1 MATIN
6 VETAA
11 TPALSGSVERI
22 RIAARSGFCY
32 GVREALDAAVLA
44 GIDGA
49 TATLGAIVHNEGANE
64 RLRAAGVREI
74 ETLDEAP
81 DGSTVVIRAHG
92 TTPAVRAEADRRA
105 LRVVD
110 GTCSWV
116 TAEHRQMEKLVAS
129 GATIVLLG
137 TPGHPE
143 TVGLLGIA
151 PDAIVVDEEHEW
163 EAAIPARKRMALI
176 SQSTQPPWKFARLV
190 AFLSGRAHEL
200 TVINSVCPVTIR
212 RQQDTVELARSVDA
226 VVVVGGKKSA
236 NTRELV
242 RLVGEIER
250 KPVLFVTDAAEI
262 TDPAF
267 FTGHATIGITG
278 GTSTPIED
286 LAAVG
291 RRVVALAGTP
301 AAQSAVDTLVADALA
316 GGADRAHRTTSL

>member
-1 MATIN
+1 MANPI
-6 VETAA
+6 
-11 TPALSGSVERI
+11 SGGSVERV

-74 ETLDEAP
+74 ETLTEAP

-92 TTPAVRAEADRRA
+92 TTPAIRAEAAKRD

-116 TAEHRQMEKLVAS
+116 SAEHRQMERLVAS

-151 PDAIVVDEEHEW
+151 PDAIVVDEESEW
-163 EAAIPARKRMALI
+163 EERIPRRKRMALI
-176 SQSTQPPWKFARLV
+176 SQSTQPPWKFERLEI
-190 AFLSGRAHEL
+190 GRAH
-200 TVINSVCPVTIR
+200 V
-212 RQQDTVELARSVDA
+212 
-226 VVVVGGKKSA
+226 
-236 NTRELV
+236 
-242 RLVGEIER
+242 
-250 KPVLFVTDAAEI
+250 
-262 TDPAF
+262 
-267 FTGHATIGITG
+267 
-278 GTSTPIED
+278 
-286 LAAVG
+286 
-291 RRVVALAGTP
+291 
-301 AAQSAVDTLVADALA
+301 
-316 GGADRAHRTTSL
+316 

>member
-1 MATIN
+1 M
-6 VETAA
+6 
-11 TPALSGSVERI
+11 SGVSTI

-32 GVREALDAAVLA
+32 GVREALDAAVVA

-74 ETLDEAP
+74 ETLSEAAP
-81 DGSTVVIRAHG
+81 GSTVVIRAHG
-92 TTPAVRAEADRRA
+92 VTPAVRAEAAARD

-116 TAEHRQMEKLVAS
+116 SAEHREMTRLVAS

-143 TVGLLGIA
+143 TTGLLGYA
-151 PDAIVVDEEHEW
+151 PDAIVVDDESEW
-163 EAAIPARKRMALI
+163 EARIPSRKRMALI
-176 SQSTQPPWKFARLV
+176 CQSTQPPWKFERLA
-190 AFLSGRAHEL
+190 AFLAMRAHEL
-200 TVINSVCPVTIR
+200 TVVNTVCPVTIR
-212 RQQDTVELARSVDA
+212 RQQDTVDLARSVDA

-242 RLVGEIER
+242 RLIDEIEQ
-250 KPVLFVTDAAEI
+250 KPVLFIGSAAEL
-262 TDPAF
+262 TDPSF
-267 FTGHATIGITG
+267 FAGHAVIGITG

-286 LAAVG
+286 LAAVA
-291 RRVVALAGTP
+291 RSILALAGTA
-301 AAQSAVDTLVADALA
+301 AAQADAEALVTAALTA
-316 GGADRAHRTTSL
+316 GTARAHRTTSLT

>member
-1 MATIN
+1 MTGTVHTIR
-6 VETAA
+6 
-11 TPALSGSVERI
+11 L
-22 RIAARSGFCY
+22 AARSGFCY

-92 TTPAVRAEADRRA
+92 TTPAIRAEAATRE
-105 LRVVD
+105 LRIVD

-116 TAEHRQMEKLVAS
+116 TAEHRQMEKLAAS
-129 GATIVLLG
+129 GATIILLG

-143 TVGLLGIA
+143 TVGLLGYA
-151 PDAIVVDEEHEW
+151 PEAIVVDEEDEW
-163 EAAIPARKRMALI
+163 EGTIPRRKRMALI
-176 SQSTQPPWKFARLV
+176 SQSTQPPWKFERLA
-190 AFLSGRAHEL
+190 AFLAARAHEL
-200 TVINSVCPVTIR
+200 TVINTVCPVTIR
-212 RQQDTVELARSVDA
+212 RQQDTVALARSVDA
-226 VVVVGGKKSA
+226 VVVVGGTRSA

-242 RLVGEIER
+242 RLVRDIEG
-250 KPVLFVTDAAEI
+250 KPTLFVSSAAEI

-267 FTGHATIGITG
+267 FAGHGSVGITG

-286 LAAVG
+286 LVAAG
-291 RRVVALAGTP
+291 RAVVALAGT
-301 AAQSAVDTLVADALA
+301 ADAQADVDTLLATALA
-316 GGADRAHRTTSL
+316 GGIDRAHRTTSLT

>member
-1 MATIN
+1 MTGTVHTIR
-6 VETAA
+6 
-11 TPALSGSVERI
+11 L
-22 RIAARSGFCY
+22 AARSGFCY

-44 GIDGA
+44 GIDGQ

-74 ETLDEAP
+74 ETLDTAP

-92 TTPAVRAEADRRA
+92 TTPAVRAEAAARD
-105 LRVVD
+105 LRIVD

-129 GATIVLLG
+129 GATIILLG

-143 TVGLLGIA
+143 TVGLLGYA
-151 PDAIVVDEEHEW
+151 PEAIVVDDESEW
-163 EAAIPARKRMALI
+163 ATTIPSRKRMALI
-176 SQSTQPPWKFARLV
+176 SQSTQPPYKFERLAAFMAAR
-190 AFLSGRAHEL
+190 SHEL
-200 TVINSVCPVTIR
+200 TVINTVCPVTIR
-212 RQQDTVELARSVDA
+212 RQADTVELARSVDA

-242 RLVGEIER
+242 RLVEEIEG
-250 KPVLFVTDAAEI
+250 KPTLFVTTADEI

-267 FTGHATIGITG
+267 FAGHATVGITG

-286 LAAVG
+286 LAVVG
-291 RRVVALAGTP
+291 RRILALAGTP
-301 AAQSAVDTLVADALA
+301 EAQASAETIVAAALA
-316 GGADRAHRTTSL
+316 GGRDRAHRTTSLA